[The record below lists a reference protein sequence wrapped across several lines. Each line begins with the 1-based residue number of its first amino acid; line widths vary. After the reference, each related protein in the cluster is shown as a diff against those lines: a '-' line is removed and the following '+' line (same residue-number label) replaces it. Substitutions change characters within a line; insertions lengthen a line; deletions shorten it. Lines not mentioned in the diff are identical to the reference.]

1 MASWKKILTEDP
13 AMADLGSGTASSST
27 FLRGDG
33 TWNTPSSG
41 SNYYLTGVTKA
52 TNTLTFA
59 VSGASDPTYEFG
71 SNAFTSTAIP
81 TGALASLNTVAAAT
95 ITDDSVGADELNVSG
110 DGTSGY
116 VLTSDGDGTFSWSAK
131 TTNTDV
137 QWTGVSTNL
146 VANTGLNSL
155 GGTTIGKNVFKLTNP
170 GAVTFLRM
178 NADNTATALGKS
190 DYRTAIGAGTSSL
203 AVGTTGGTALEG
215 DTVVTNVGKDYL
227 ESALALIDTNVT
239 IGSTASIDTTISGDL
254 TVTGDLLVSG
264 DTVTVNVATL
274 DVEDHIIKVARGAAN
289 AGAGTA
295 SGIEVETANV
305 TMLPSILWKN
315 SGAAGTQWNMY
326 HEGDTSAIPIAGIQ
340 TEGTSG
346 TPSGPDTWGGAFCY
360 NSADGTLYFY
370 DAS

>member
-1 MASWKKILTEDP
+1 
-13 AMADLGSGTASSST
+13 DLGSGTASSST

-239 IGSTASIDTTISGDL
+239 IGS
-254 TVTGDLLVSG
+254 
-264 DTVTVNVATL
+264 
-274 DVEDHIIKVARGAAN
+274 
-289 AGAGTA
+289 
-295 SGIEVETANV
+295 
-305 TMLPSILWKN
+305 
-315 SGAAGTQWNMY
+315 
-326 HEGDTSAIPIAGIQ
+326 
-340 TEGTSG
+340 
-346 TPSGPDTWGGAFCY
+346 
-360 NSADGTLYFY
+360 
-370 DAS
+370 